1 MTLIFL
7 SIKTKLTIRWFYLT
21 INFRYILLKDINSF
35 ISQSFRYRDIIKRT
49 EFPNAMSFL
58 WIKNVIHM
66 ILTWYFFQQQIS
78 NKCQVYLSPA
88 KANLWVTTV
97 FKLPPYT
104 FSLSFIFNLINEG
117 SQDLNNVINIIA
129 INIFPH

>member
-1 MTLIFL
+1 VTLIFL

-21 INFRYILLKDINSF
+21 INFRYILLKDINSL
-35 ISQSFRYRDIIKRT
+35 ISQSFHYRDIIKRT

-58 WIKNVIHM
+58 WIKNVIHV

-104 FSLSFIFNLINEG
+104 FPLSYIFNEG

-129 INIFPH
+129 INIFSH